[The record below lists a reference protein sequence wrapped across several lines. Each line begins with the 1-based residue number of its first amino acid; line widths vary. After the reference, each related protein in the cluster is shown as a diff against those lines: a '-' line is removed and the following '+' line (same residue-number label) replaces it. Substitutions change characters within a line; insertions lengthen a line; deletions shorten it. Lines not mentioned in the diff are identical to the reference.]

1 MCERRTLVTILL
13 TALLTS
19 SLLLLLHYR
28 GINLFPLGVQKQTG
42 SFGLFIEGF
51 RGVTHGGEQ
60 NNSIYGSEGGEDL
73 LGGAGNDDISASGG
87 DDFLYGEADDDILDG
102 GTGRDIVMGGSGNDI
117 VIGFD
122 SFELIDGGEGNDT
135 LKIPNSCKE
144 FRLEDHG
151 HDTKTFRSGCGVDLV
166 TIKSVENL
174 IVEAAPM
181 QGPTPMPKS
190 RGAFLLF

>member
-1 MCERRTLVTILL
+1 MRVMCERRTLVTILL

-122 SFELIDGGEGNDT
+122 SFE
-135 LKIPNSCKE
+135 
-144 FRLEDHG
+144 HG